1 MTALGWETEMIVRV
15 RPVLVGRQNVTDAIA
30 ASSVHL
36 QIFRHLADGD
46 LSRAAVPYSLVSLSD
61 AKTSILL
68 AHLKPDESRTGT
80 QL

>member
-1 MTALGWETEMIVRV
+1 MIVRV
-15 RPVLVGRQNVTDAIA
+15 KPVLEDGQNVTDAIA
-30 ASSVHL
+30 ALSVHF
-36 QIFRHLADGD
+36 QTFRHLADGD
-46 LSRAAVPYSLVSLSD
+46 LSRDAVPYSLVSLSD